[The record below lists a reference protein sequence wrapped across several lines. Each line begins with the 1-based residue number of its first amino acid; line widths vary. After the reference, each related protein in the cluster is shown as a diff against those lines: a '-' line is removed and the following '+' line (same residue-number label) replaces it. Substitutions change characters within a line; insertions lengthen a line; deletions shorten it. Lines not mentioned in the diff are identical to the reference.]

1 MPNQGVLG
9 KRRKSTTMLRRCVVL
24 SAACAALMLGLAGAQ
39 AQTIDVGTAKFAPTA
54 TVSGNAVV
62 LNGAGMRYKF
72 VVKVYAAGL
81 YLQNKAS
88 TPEAII
94 AAPGAKRVHVVMQRA
109 IDGRELGKLF
119 TEGMRKNAPREEF
132 SKSIPGTIKMG
143 EIFAE
148 KKILEA
154 GDTFFADF
162 VPGQG
167 TQVIINGKQIGDTI
181 KEPEFYRALLSIW
194 LGKDPADW
202 KLRDA
207 MLGVPSTN

>member
-1 MPNQGVLG
+1 
-9 KRRKSTTMLRRCVVL
+9 MLRRLLVGC
-24 SAACAALMLGLAGAQ
+24 AAGAALMLSLTGAQ
-39 AQTIDVGTAKFAPTA
+39 AQTQTVDVGTAKFAPTA
-54 TVSGNAVV
+54 TVGGAPVQ

-72 VVKVYAAGL
+72 VVRVYAAGL
-81 YLQNKAS
+81 YMQNKAS
-88 TPEAII
+88 TPEAAI

-148 KKILEA
+148 KKTLEA

-202 KLRDA
+202 QLKEA
-207 MLGVPSTN
+207 MLGQSK

>member
-1 MPNQGVLG
+1 
-9 KRRKSTTMLRRCVVL
+9 MLRRLLVGC
-24 SAACAALMLGLAGAQ
+24 AAGAALMLSLTGAQ
-39 AQTIDVGTAKFAPTA
+39 AQTVDVGTAKFAPTA
-54 TVSGNAVV
+54 TVGGAPVQ

-72 VVKVYAAGL
+72 VVRVYAAGL
-81 YLQNKAS
+81 YMQNKAS
-88 TPEAII
+88 TPEAAI

-148 KKILEA
+148 KKTLEA

-202 KLRDA
+202 QLKEA
-207 MLGVPSTN
+207 MLGQSK

>member
-1 MPNQGVLG
+1 
-9 KRRKSTTMLRRCVVL
+9 MLRRYMVV
-24 SAACAALMLGLAGAQ
+24 SAASAALMWAMTGAQ
-39 AQTIDVGTAKFAPTA
+39 AQPVEVGTAKFPTA
-54 TVSGNAVV
+54 ANVGGTSVQ

-88 TPEAII
+88 TPEAAI

-109 IDGRELGKLF
+109 IDARELGKLF

-132 SKSIPGTIKMG
+132 GKAIPGTIAMG
-143 EIFAE
+143 EIFAT
-148 KKILEA
+148 KKSLEP
-154 GDTFFADF
+154 GESFFADYI
-162 VPGQG
+162 PGQG
-167 TQVIINGKQIGDTI
+167 TQVIINGKQVGDTI

-202 KLRDA
+202 QLKEA
-207 MLGVPSTN
+207 MLGASK

>member
-1 MPNQGVLG
+1 
-9 KRRKSTTMLRRCVVL
+9 MLRRSVL
-24 SAACAALMLGLAGAQ
+24 LCAAGAALMGCLAGAQ
-39 AQTIDVGTAKFAPTA
+39 AQTVEVGTAKFAPTA
-54 TVSGNAVV
+54 TVGSTPVQ

-94 AAPGAKRVHVVMQRA
+94 AAPGAKRIHVVMQRA

-119 TEGMRKNAPREEF
+119 TEGMRKNAPKEEF

-148 KKILEA
+148 KKTLEA
-154 GDTFFADF
+154 GDVFFLDF

-167 TQVIINGKQIGDTI
+167 TQAIINGKQLGETI

-202 KLRDA
+202 QLKEA
-207 MLGVPSTN
+207 MLGASK

>member
-1 MPNQGVLG
+1 
-9 KRRKSTTMLRRCVVL
+9 MLRRIVVL
-24 SAACAALMLGLAGAQ
+24 GAAAAAMMLGAVSAQ
-39 AQTIDVGTAKFAPTA
+39 AQTVDVGTAKFAPTA
-54 TVSGNAVV
+54 TVGGNPIA

-81 YLQNKAS
+81 YLQNKAA
-88 TPEAII
+88 TPEAAM

-119 TEGMRKNAPREEF
+119 TEGMRKNAPKEEF

-148 KKILEA
+148 KKTLEA
-154 GDTFFADF
+154 GDVFFLDF

-167 TQVIINGKQIGDTI
+167 TQAIINGKQVGDTI

-202 KLRDA
+202 KLKEA
-207 MLGVPSTN
+207 MLGAPSTN

>member
-1 MPNQGVLG
+1 
-9 KRRKSTTMLRRCVVL
+9 MLRRFVVL
-24 SAACAALMLGLAGAQ
+24 SVAAAALMLGLPGAQ
-39 AQTIDVGTAKFAPTA
+39 AQTVDVGSAKFGPTA
-54 TVSGNAVV
+54 TVGGSPVL

-72 VVKVYAAGL
+72 VIKVYAAGL

-88 TPEAII
+88 TPEAIM

-148 KKILEA
+148 KKTLEA
-154 GDTFFADF
+154 GDVFFLDYI
-162 VPGQG
+162 PGQG
-167 TQVIINGKQIGDTI
+167 TQAIINGKQLGETI

-202 KLRDA
+202 QLKEA
-207 MLGVPSTN
+207 MLGASK